1 MPEPA
6 HVVLGG
12 LRALLGLLQLL
23 LRLPEL
29 GQVQRRDLLRVLDLL
44 LVPAEGIGSCFCN
57 SGTLFWAEATNGVAV
72 SPREGETHSAF
83 CVFLYHLP
91 LSGLLMRYQVFA
103 ITVDHGAIRSVW
115 SYFTRGRH

>member
-29 GQVQRRDLLRVLDLL
+29 GKVQRGDLLRVLDLL
-44 LVPAEGIGSCFCN
+44 LVPAKGIGSCF
-57 SGTLFWAEATNGVAV
+57 TVVLF
-72 SPREGETHSAF
+72 F
-83 CVFLYHLP
+83 
-91 LSGLLMRYQVFA
+91 
-103 ITVDHGAIRSVW
+103 
-115 SYFTRGRH
+115 GRRLRMVLR

>member
-29 GQVQRRDLLRVLDLL
+29 GQVQRGDLLRVLDLL
-44 LVPAEGIGSCFCN
+44 LVPA
-57 SGTLFWAEATNGVAV
+57 
-72 SPREGETHSAF
+72 
-83 CVFLYHLP
+83 
-91 LSGLLMRYQVFA
+91 
-103 ITVDHGAIRSVW
+103 
-115 SYFTRGRH
+115 